1 MKRNVAVV
9 FLVLGMGFA
18 IAASTGCAGDS
29 CTELYD
35 ELAKCNFGTTS
46 SGSTGTAMD
55 DGPVCDANAA
65 ARAKCVLDANIDV
78 CKRDTDP
85 ATKKTYDECQQVTQ

>member
-1 MKRNVAVV
+1 MKVKVAL
-9 FLVLGMGFA
+9 FLVLGMAGVVGVSA
-18 IAASTGCAGDS
+18 GGCAGDS

-46 SGSTGTAMD
+46 SSSTGTSMD

-65 ARAKCVLDANIDV
+65 ARAKCVLDSNIDV
-78 CKRDTDP
+78 CKRETDP
-85 ATKKTYDECQQVTQ
+85 ATKKTYDECQTITQ